1 MTHDTDRIARLRAER
16 RSIADRLN
24 RDTEGWYSGQ
34 LAADMVRHIDILD
47 RKIAA
52 LEAEA
57 AR

>member
-24 RDTEGWYSGQ
+24 RDTEGWYTGQ
-34 LAADMVRHIDILD
+34 RAADMVRHIDILD
-47 RKIAA
+47 RRIAA
-52 LEAEA
+52 IEAEI